1 MFFVF
6 SSQAKDVMYDLYLDG
21 LDSIEKMIPK
31 DIRILKHLLMLKDPR
46 ERLAALNDVFTPLE
60 YETDEVEYLSMFVTF
75 VDPLPLPFSLF

>member
-6 SSQAKDVMYDLYLDG
+6 SSQAKDVMYDLYLTG

-75 VDPLPLPFSLF
+75 VDPLPLSAYF